1 MFSSDYFGITGEKH
15 DRLNNLKWGSCI
27 TAEQQQNQNSV
38 PLTYTQNTRVL
49 FKAISRT

>member
-15 DRLNNLKWGSCI
+15 DHLNILKWGSCI